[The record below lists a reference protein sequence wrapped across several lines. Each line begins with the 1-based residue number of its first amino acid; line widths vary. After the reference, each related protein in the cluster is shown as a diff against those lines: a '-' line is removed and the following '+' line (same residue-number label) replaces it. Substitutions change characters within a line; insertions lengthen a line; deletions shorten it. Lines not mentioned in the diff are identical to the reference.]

1 MVNETNLLCQ
11 KERKMTASSKD
22 WGMRSWNVFPGGSL
36 GEYNLPREL
45 SIVLS
50 RGQGPRVYD
59 ADGAEYID
67 FTMGWGSVILGHSH
81 PKVCEKVREQAG
93 QGSNFSYVSKPALE
107 LAEELVR
114 AVPCAEKVRFCASG
128 TEATMYAVR
137 FARAFTGRDKIIK
150 FEGAYHGGNE
160 FGSISLFPQK
170 LVDFP
175 TANPTSAGITKSV
188 CNDVLIA
195 PYNDLETTARIIAE
209 NASELAAVIVEPLHR
224 CTTPFPGFLEGLREI
239 TRKHGVL
246 LIFDECVTGFRLAY
260 GGAQE
265 YYGVVPDIAAMG
277 KALGGGYPVGA
288 IVGRAD
294 ILDLCIEGNLG
305 QDKYV
310 WFASTLGGN
319 PVTATAALSTL
330 EELRKP
336 GTYERLFKM
345 GAILRDGFRSILS
358 ELDITAKVLGDGPLC
373 ALAFTGEDVVDYRSS
388 FRADS
393 SKARALVLGLF
404 RNGIFLNPMSTK
416 LYISLAHGTEEI
428 EAIHSAGRKV
438 LREIFQR

>member
-1 MVNETNLLCQ
+1 MAAFANE
-11 KERKMTASSKD
+11 
-22 WGMRSWNVFPGGSL
+22 WGRRSWNVFPGGSL

-50 RGQGPRVYD
+50 HGKGARVYD

-81 PKVCEKVREQAG
+81 PAVCARVREQAER
-93 QGSNFSYVSKPALE
+93 GSNFSYVSRPALE

-114 AVPCAEKVRFCASG
+114 AVPCAGKVRFCASG

-137 FARAFTGRDKIIK
+137 FARAFTGRDKIVK

-160 FGSISLFPQK
+160 FGAISLFPQK
-170 LVDFP
+170 LLDFP
-175 TANPTSAGITKSV
+175 AANPTSAGITKAARSE
-188 CNDVLIA
+188 VLVA
-195 PYNDLETTARIIAE
+195 PYNDLQTTSRIVDEYASQIA
-209 NASELAAVIVEPLHR
+209 AIIVEPLHR
-224 CTTPFPGFLEGLREI
+224 CTKPLPGFLDGLRKI
-239 TRKHGVL
+239 TEKHKIL

-265 YYGVVPDIAAMG
+265 YYGVTPDLAALG

-288 IVGRAD
+288 VVGRSD
-294 ILDLCIEGNLG
+294 ILDLCIEANLG
-305 QDKYV
+305 RNDYV

-319 PVTATAALSTL
+319 PVTASAALATL
-330 EELRKP
+330 EELRRP
-336 GTYERLFKM
+336 GAYERLFAM
-345 GAILRDGFRSILS
+345 GEKLRAGFRSILG
-358 ELDITAKVLGDGPLC
+358 ELGITAQVLGDGPLC
-373 ALAFTGEDVVDYRSS
+373 ALAFTGEDVVDYRSA

-393 SKARALVLGLF
+393 VKAGGFVLGLF

-416 LYISLAHGTEEI
+416 LYISLAHGEEEI
-428 EAIHSAGRKV
+428 EAIHAVGRKV
-438 LREIFQR
+438 LRELFGQ